1 MTDAER
7 KDAYRLRLHRVEKW
21 LERAEAVSAWGDR
34 DTAFLLYWIAFN
46 SAYAKDRRSGLEVEE
61 FRLFFRTL
69 LRFDPNGAL
78 RETVCRRFGDAVRKV
93 VENVFLYERFW
104 EEAKSRAKGAEA
116 ESDAEWNRK
125 FRAECEEMRRA
136 VAAPGE
142 GDALEVLVVLFR
154 RLYTLR
160 NQLVHGG
167 ATWGGRLNRYSVENG
182 ERLLAST
189 VPIFLRLMRENPDED
204 WGAPPYW
211 AGLWKGKPD
220 TEVDRGTPQDGGD
233 ADPPPPRTPRP
244 RRTPGPAP
252 TPDTPPER
260 NARPLILRLQ
270 HLGTAYLSHASA
282 AERLT
287 RVGLPPA
294 ELRTDQ
300 GRGFQLDSRALLG
313 NECWLHVVHNWNP
326 EARVCRYLRSVGEG
340 LEHLALEVDDIEAAV
355 ERVKRSAPI
364 FEDTIFR
371 AADGFEAFVAPE
383 DAGGFTVEL
392 IQPHATSW
400 NWPDPPP
407 RRLSPLLRATHLA
420 EVVAVAPDPA
430 AAAARFEELFG
441 LPSHLPSHLPS
452 QPAAPAGGAEPPAV
466 LVPFP
471 NGCALRFEAPA
482 DPGATRPGLRAL
494 VLETPEPEADRHALA
509 AAGVG
514 TRRTPGGD
522 LAAPAEACGFEVVL
536 RPAPGAASPSQK
548 T

>member
-7 KDAYRLRLHRVEKW
+7 KDAGRLRLHRVERW
-21 LERAEAVSAWGDR
+21 LERAAAVSAWGDR

-46 SAYAKDRRSGLEVEE
+46 AAYAKDRRTGVEVEE
-61 FRLFFRTL
+61 FRLFFRIL
-69 LRFDPNGAL
+69 LRLDPDGAL
-78 RETVCRRFGDAVRKV
+78 RDAVCHRFGDAVRRV
-93 VENVFLYERFW
+93 VENVFLYEPFW
-104 EEAKSRAKGAEA
+104 EEAKDRSAGAEA
-116 ESDAEWNRK
+116 EPDAEWNRK
-125 FRAECEEMRRA
+125 FRAECEEVRRA

-142 GDALEVLVVLFR
+142 DDALEVLVVLFR

-167 ATWGGRLNRYSVENG
+167 ATWRGRLNRYSVENG
-182 ERLLAST
+182 ERLLALT
-189 VPIFLRLMRENPDED
+189 VPICLRIMRENPDED

-220 TEVDRGTPQDGGD
+220 TGETGGNHGTPPIKPDAGPE
-233 ADPPPPRTPRP
+233 ADPVP
-244 RRTPGPAP
+244 
-252 TPDTPPER
+252 PPER
-260 NARPLILRLQ
+260 EPGRRRRRPDLPDGPPERKARPMILRLQ
-270 HLGTAYLSHASA
+270 HIGTAYLSHASA
-282 AERLT
+282 AERLA

-300 GRGFQLDSRALLG
+300 GRGFQLDSRVLLG

-355 ERVKRSAPI
+355 ARVKRSAPI

-407 RRLSPLLRATHLA
+407 RRLSPLLRATRLA
-420 EVVAVAPDPA
+420 EVVAVTPDPA

-441 LPSHLPSHLPS
+441 LPS
-452 QPAAPAGGAEPPAV
+452 AAGAGDAAV

-471 NGCALRFEAPA
+471 NRCVLRFEAPA
-482 DPGATRPGLRAL
+482 DPGTARPGLRAL
-494 VLETPEPEADRHALA
+494 GLETPEPEADRAALA
-509 AAGVG
+509 AAGVE
-514 TRRTPGGD
+514 TRPAAGGGFRV
-522 LAAPAEACGFEVVL
+522 PADACGFEIAL
-536 RPAPGAASPSQK
+536 RRSPGAASRPQK
-548 T
+548 I